1 MKKFALLALSTGLL
15 ATVAVPAYAQGTVNT
30 KARQKATFYNAPREI
45 QIIDERPMVRD
56 FREAP
61 QHAQSIEL
69 PPGPGEHRGMY
80 GGGGGALPDEG
91 GVIPSGG
98 IPIGGNGGDPGYRTP
113 IETSPV
119 GLDKADLNHRPSN
132 IPAAGLG
139 PKGPLPGG
147 FTTGVHGR
155 VSAPNYPQGL
165 VAGPAQ
171 SGGRRPMVQAPKGP
185 QTASYTPT
193 GAGYGNSVG
202 TGSGKGGANSS
213 VRGVLLN
220 KLK

>member
-1 MKKFALLALSTGLL
+1 MNKLALLALSTGLL

-61 QHAQSIEL
+61 QRSQSIEL

-98 IPIGGNGGDPGYRTP
+98 IPIGGNGDPGYRTP
-113 IETSPV
+113 VETGPV

-165 VAGPAQ
+165 SAGPAQ
-171 SGGRRPMVQAPKGP
+171 SGARRPMAQAAPGP
-185 QTASYTPT
+185 QVSSYSP
-193 GAGYGNSVG
+193 GGGYGNSVG
-202 TGSGKGGANSS
+202 TGSSKGGATSN